1 MFKDNDVEQEIYKS
15 MEANMVN
22 NQLENKYAFNK
33 IAKSIDY
40 LHLATKLFDKAGMHQ
55 EADQLTNIVKEICNK
70 INKNKTFK

>member
-1 MFKDNDVEQEIYKS
+1 MFYDDEKDISNELYRT
-15 MEANMVN
+15 MEKQLVN

-55 EADQLTNIVKEICNK
+55 EANEITNVIKDVYKKLNK
-70 INKNKTFK
+70 